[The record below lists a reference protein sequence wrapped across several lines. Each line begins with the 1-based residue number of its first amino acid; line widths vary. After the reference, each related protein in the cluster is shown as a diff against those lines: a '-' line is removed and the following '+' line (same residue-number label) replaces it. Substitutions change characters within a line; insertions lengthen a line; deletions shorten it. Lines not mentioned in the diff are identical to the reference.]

1 MGQLSCPQWCVA
13 DHRRGDTSFKG
24 TGKVGL
30 HYSATR
36 DVAMSIS
43 ASALSGERFEVG
55 VVCGDYELADRTRSM
70 QAVELAHHLKGRYS
84 VVALTPNEA
93 RALARLLVE
102 AADQCANDGVTAAI
116 DVLRPV
122 PPR

>member
-13 DHRRGDTSFKG
+13 DHRRGDTSKG
-24 TGKVGL
+24 KGKVGL

-43 ASALSGERFEVG
+43 ASPLSHERFEVG

-102 AADQCANDGVTAAI
+102 AADQCANDGVTAVV
-116 DVLRPV
+116 DVVRPL
-122 PPR
+122 PRR